1 MRALVIGGSGQ
12 VGAALVRVLRA
23 RGHDAVG
30 TWAHHAYPGLVALD
44 LADGAALERLL
55 ADHRP
60 DWVLCPAALSHVDY
74 CEDHPDEAFAVNLHA
89 PLAAARAAARVG
101 AGFVYYSS
109 DYVFDG
115 VGGPYGEEAP
125 PRPLGVY
132 GRSKAEGERAVLGAL
147 ARALVIRTSVVY
159 GPERQ
164 EKNFVYQLI
173 RACRG
178 GQGFRPA
185 VDQRASP
192 SYNVDVATA
201 TVECCEREERGIW
214 HLAGADTLDR
224 MAFSRLVCRVFD
236 LDGSR
241 LTPATTAELGQKA
254 GRPLDGGLDVGKAR
268 RLLKTPLRGAEEG
281 LRAMRTALD
290 AGPVTDGAAVDPPG
304 NIR

>member
-1 MRALVIGGSGQ
+1 MRALVIGASGQ
-12 VGAALVRVLRA
+12 VGAVLLRVLAA
-23 RGHDAVG
+23 RGHEAVG
-30 TWAHHAYPGLVALD
+30 TWAHHAYPGLVRLD
-44 LADGAALERLL
+44 LADTGALERLL
-55 ADHRP
+55 GEHRP

-74 CEDHPDEAFAVNLHA
+74 CEEHPDEAFAVNVHA
-89 PLAAARAAARVG
+89 PLAAARATARAG

-109 DYVFDG
+109 DYIFDG
-115 VGGPYGEEAP
+115 VGGPFVEEAP

-132 GRSKAEGERAVLGAL
+132 GRSKAEGEAAVLGAL
-147 ARALVIRTSVVY
+147 DRALVVRTSVVY

-192 SYNVDVATA
+192 SYNEDVATA

-224 MAFSRLVCRVFD
+224 MAFSRLVCRVFE

-241 LTPATTAELGQKA
+241 LTPATTAELRQKA
-254 GRPLDGGLDVGKAR
+254 ARPLDGGLDVGKAG
-268 RLLKTPLRGAEEG
+268 RLLKTPLRGAEAG
-281 LRAMRTALD
+281 LRAMKAALA
-290 AGPVTDGAAVDPPG
+290 AGGGGVDHP
-304 NIR
+304 

>member
-1 MRALVIGGSGQ
+1 MIGASGQ
-12 VGAALVRVLRA
+12 GGAALLRVLAA
-23 RGHDAVG
+23 RGHQAVG
-30 TWAHHAYPGLVALD
+30 TWAHHAYPGLVPLD
-44 LADGAALERLL
+44 LADGASLVRLL
-55 ADHRP
+55 GDLRP

-74 CEDHPDEAFAVNLHA
+74 CEEHPDEAFAVNVHA
-89 PLAAARAAARVG
+89 PFAAAKTAARAG

-115 VGGPYGEEAP
+115 VGGPFVEEHP

-132 GRSKAEGERAVLGAL
+132 GRSKAEGEAAVLSAL
-147 ARALVIRTSVVY
+147 DRALVVRTSVVY

-192 SYNVDVATA
+192 SHNEDVATA

-224 MAFSRLVCRVFD
+224 MAFSRLVCRVFE

-254 GRPLDGGLDVGKAR
+254 ARPLDGGLDVGKAR
-268 RLLKTPLRGAEEG
+268 RLLKTPLRGAEAG
-281 LRAMRTALD
+281 LRAMKAALD
-290 AGPVTDGAAVDPPG
+290 SRA
-304 NIR
+304 

>member
-1 MRALVIGGSGQ
+1 MRALVIGASGQ
-12 VGAALVRVLRA
+12 VGAALLRVLAA
-23 RGHDAVG
+23 RGHQAVG
-30 TWAHHAYPGLVALD
+30 TWAHHAYPGLVPLD
-44 LADGAALERLL
+44 LADGASLVRLL
-55 ADHRP
+55 GDLRP

-74 CEDHPDEAFAVNLHA
+74 CEEHPDEAFAVNVHA
-89 PLAAARAAARVG
+89 PFAAAKTAARAG

-115 VGGPYGEEAP
+115 VGGPFVEEHP

-132 GRSKAEGERAVLGAL
+132 GRSKAEGEAAVLSAL
-147 ARALVIRTSVVY
+147 DRALVVRTSVVY

-164 EKNFVYQLI
+164 EKNFVDQLI
-173 RACRG
+173 HACRG

-192 SYNVDVATA
+192 SHNEDVATA

-224 MAFSRLVCRVFD
+224 MAFSRLVCVFE

-254 GRPLDGGLDVGKAR
+254 ARPLDGGLDVGKAR
-268 RLLKTPLRGAEEG
+268 RLLKTPLRGAEAG
-281 LRAMRTALD
+281 LRAMKAALD
-290 AGPVTDGAAVDPPG
+290 SRA
-304 NIR
+304 

>member
-1 MRALVIGGSGQ
+1 MRALVIGASGQ
-12 VGAALVRVLRA
+12 VGAALLRVLRA
-23 RGHDAVG
+23 RGHEAVG
-30 TWAHHAYPGLVALD
+30 TWAHHAFPGLVPLD
-44 LADGAALERLL
+44 FADAAAVERLIGET
-55 ADHRP
+55 RP

-74 CEDHPDEAFAVNLHA
+74 CEEHPEEAFAANLHA
-89 PLAAARAAARVG
+89 PLAAAKTAGRAG

-115 VGGPYGEEAP
+115 VGGPYDEAAV

-132 GRSKAEGERAVLGAL
+132 GRSKWEGEQAVLGAL
-147 ARALVIRTSVVY
+147 ERALVVRTSVVY

-192 SYNVDVATA
+192 SYNEDVAAA
-201 TVECCEREERGIW
+201 TVECCEREERGTW

-224 MAFSRLVCRVFD
+224 MAFARLVCRVFE

-241 LTPATTAELGQKA
+241 LTPATTAELKQKA
-254 GRPLDGGLDVGKAR
+254 ARPLDGGLRIDKAR
-268 RLLKTPLRGAEEG
+268 ARLATRLRGVEAG
-281 LRAMRTALD
+281 LAAMRQALAAAPP
-290 AGPVTDGAAVDPPG
+290 AG
-304 NIR
+304 

>member
-1 MRALVIGGSGQ
+1 MRALVIGASGQ
-12 VGAALVRVLRA
+12 VGAALLRVLRA
-23 RGHDAVG
+23 RGHEAVG
-30 TWAHHAYPGLVALD
+30 TWAYHTAPGLVPLN
-44 LADGAALERLL
+44 LADGASLVRLL
-55 ADHRP
+55 GDLRP

-74 CEDHPDEAFAVNLHA
+74 CEEHPDEAFAVNVHA
-89 PLAAARAAARVG
+89 PFAAAKTAARAG

-115 VGGPYGEEAP
+115 VGGPFVEEHP

-132 GRSKAEGERAVLGAL
+132 GRSKAEGEQAVLGAL
-147 ARALVIRTSVVY
+147 DRALVVRTSVVY

-178 GQGFRPA
+178 SQGFRPA

-192 SYNVDVATA
+192 SYNEDVAAA

-224 MAFSRLVCRVFD
+224 MAFARLVCRVFE
-236 LDGSR
+236 LDASR

-254 GRPLDGGLDVGKAR
+254 ARPLDGGLDVGKAR
-268 RLLKTPLRGAEEG
+268 RLLKTPLRGAEAG
-281 LRAMRTALD
+281 LRAMKAAL
-290 AGPVTDGAAVDPPG
+290 AVRPVTD
-304 NIR
+304 

>member
-1 MRALVIGGSGQ
+1 MRALVIGASGQ
-12 VGAALVRVLRA
+12 MGAALVRVLRA
-23 RGHDAVG
+23 RGHEAVG
-30 TWAHHAYPGLVALD
+30 TWAHHAYPGLVPLD

-55 ADHRP
+55 CEHRP

-74 CEDHPDEAFAVNLHA
+74 CEDHVEEAFAVNVHA
-89 PLAAARAAARVG
+89 PLAAARAAARAG

-115 VGGPYGEEAP
+115 VSGPYVEEHP
-125 PRPLGVY
+125 PHPLGVY

-147 ARALVIRTSVVY
+147 DRALVVRTSVVY

-178 GQGFRPA
+178 GQDFRPA

-192 SYNVDVATA
+192 SYNEDVATA

-224 MAFSRLVCRVFD
+224 MAFARLVCRVFE

-241 LTPATTAELGQKA
+241 LTPATTSELGQKA
-254 GRPLDGGLDVGKAR
+254 ARPLDGGLDVGKAR

-281 LRAMRTALD
+281 LRAMKAALA
-290 AGPVTDGAAVDPPG
+290 AGA
-304 NIR
+304 

>member
-1 MRALVIGGSGQ
+1 MRALVIGASGQ
-12 VGAALVRVLRA
+12 VGSVLVRVLRA
-23 RGHDAVG
+23 RGHEAVG
-30 TWAHHAYPGLVALD
+30 TWAHHEFPGLVPLD
-44 LADGAALERLL
+44 LADAGALERLL
-55 ADHRP
+55 GEQHP
-60 DWVLCPAALSHVDY
+60 DWVICPAALSHVDY
-74 CEDHPDEAFAVNLHA
+74 CEEHPDEAFAVNLRA
-89 PLAAARAAARVG
+89 PLAAARAAARAG

-115 VGGPYGEEAP
+115 VGGPFAEEDP

-132 GRSKAEGERAVLGAL
+132 GRSKAEGEAAVLSAL
-147 ARALVIRTSVVY
+147 GRALVVRTSVVY

-192 SYNVDVATA
+192 SYNEDVATA

-224 MAFSRLVCRVFD
+224 MAFSQLVCRVFE

-241 LTPATTAELGQKA
+241 LTPATTAELQQKA
-254 GRPLDGGLDVGKAR
+254 ARPLDGGLAVGKAQ
-268 RLLKTPLRGAEEG
+268 RLLKTPLRGAEAG
-281 LRAMRTALD
+281 LRTMKAAL
-290 AGPVTDGAAVDPPG
+290 AGGVD
-304 NIR
+304 RV